1 MKKMLS
7 SVVALLVVV
16 CLAAGCAGGSNK
28 SSAAIGNWT
37 AESITTDGETI
48 QYADYLKLLGDAA
61 DQYQIKLS
69 LTDDGKFNLSMMEQ
83 SFDGTWTE
91 KDNKLTMKSEGE
103 TIEAELQ
110 DDKLVLSQGSD
121 IITFVK
127 A

>member
-1 MKKMLS
+1 M
-7 SVVALLVVV
+7 
-16 CLAAGCAGGSNK
+16 CIRDRGCAGGSNK